1 VATDEPPVAR
11 IRGYRKE
18 EVFTWDHITSGIIF
32 ERAVCPAQQHS
43 VIGTHGVNKKVGT
56 RNSFHYHGND
66 SRCSFHCL
74 ISAGVQC
81 KTSLSSVCQVECW
94 ELSNVSANTA
104 VAIIKCEYSLNIQR
118 NSHPKA
124 AVSMRRISLRM

>member
-18 EVFTWDHITSGIIF
+18 EEVFTWDHITSGVIL
-32 ERAVCPAQQHS
+32 VCPAQQHS
-43 VIGTHGVNKKVGT
+43 VSGTHGVSKKVGT

-66 SRCSFHCL
+66 SRCSFDCL

-81 KTSLSSVCQVECW
+81 KTSLSSVSQVEYW
-94 ELSNVSANTA
+94 ELSNVLANTE
-104 VAIIKCEYSLNIQR
+104 VAILKCEYSLNIQR